1 MKNKSI
7 LYRFGLVVLVVL
19 LLVLI
24 LPSSKIDLS
33 SSLSACSQM
42 TVRTEKITSFA
53 SGDDLQYHLL
63 SMDDAEY
70 GQLRELLSQVTFRK
84 KFNQTYSSYSHDY
97 PAQSVT
103 LSGYDDAENH
113 QLLLTVYSDGVCIL
127 NNAFVSVKYPG
138 GGAAELYQALA
149 EIKLHVPF
157 LFSLHAMRYQSHRM
171 PRRRPQSKPCCSF
184 LLKKRMEWRNWRLC
198 SNESPSEAFKPQGGL
213 AQARWSGLTTTN
225 LTSDIA

>member
-7 LYRFGLVVLVVL
+7 LSRAGIVL
-19 LLVLI
+19 LILLVLVLI

-53 SGDDLQYHLL
+53 SGYHLL

-149 EIKLHVPF
+149 EIV
-157 LFSLHAMRYQSHRM
+157 
-171 PRRRPQSKPCCSF
+171 
-184 LLKKRMEWRNWRLC
+184 E
-198 SNESPSEAFKPQGGL
+198 
-213 AQARWSGLTTTN
+213 
-225 LTSDIA
+225 

>member
-138 GGAAELYQALA
+138 GGAAELYQVV
-149 EIKLHVPF
+149 KLHVPF

-184 LLKKRMEWRNWRLC
+184 LLKKRMEWRNWRLR

-213 AQARWSGLTTTN
+213 AQARWSGLATTN

>member
-138 GGAAELYQALA
+138 RRGRRAVSGACGDRG
-149 EIKLHVPF
+149 INRS
-157 LFSLHAMRYQSHRM
+157 FS
-171 PRRRPQSKPCCSF
+171 
-184 LLKKRMEWRNWRLC
+184 
-198 SNESPSEAFKPQGGL
+198 
-213 AQARWSGLTTTN
+213 
-225 LTSDIA
+225 I

>member
-127 NNAFVSVKYPG
+127 NNAFVSIKYPG

-149 EIKLHVPF
+149 EIVEQIVPF
-157 LFSLHAMRYQSHRM
+157 LYKTKIGA
-171 PRRRPQSKPCCSF
+171 C
-184 LLKKRMEWRNWRLC
+184 
-198 SNESPSEAFKPQGGL
+198 
-213 AQARWSGLTTTN
+213 RWSSCTSRFCFLCTRCGTN
-225 LTSDIA
+225 HTECRAGGRRANHAAASF

>member
-53 SGDDLQYHLL
+53 SGNDLQYHLL

-113 QLLLTVYSDGVCIL
+113 QLLLTVYSDGGVHPEQCLCLGQI
-127 NNAFVSVKYPG
+127 
-138 GGAAELYQALA
+138 
-149 EIKLHVPF
+149 
-157 LFSLHAMRYQSHRM
+157 
-171 PRRRPQSKPCCSF
+171 PRRRGRRAVSGACGDRGINRSF
-184 LLKKRMEWRNWRLC
+184 
-198 SNESPSEAFKPQGGL
+198 S
-213 AQARWSGLTTTN
+213 
-225 LTSDIA
+225 I

>member
-7 LYRFGLVVLVVL
+7 LSRAGIVL
-19 LLVLI
+19 LILLVLVLI

-103 LSGYDDAENH
+103 LSGYDD
-113 QLLLTVYSDGVCIL
+113 GVCIL

-149 EIKLHVPF
+149 EIV
-157 LFSLHAMRYQSHRM
+157 
-171 PRRRPQSKPCCSF
+171 
-184 LLKKRMEWRNWRLC
+184 E
-198 SNESPSEAFKPQGGL
+198 
-213 AQARWSGLTTTN
+213 
-225 LTSDIA
+225 

>member
-138 GGAAELYQALA
+138 GGAADL
-149 EIKLHVPF
+149 
-157 LFSLHAMRYQSHRM
+157 
-171 PRRRPQSKPCCSF
+171 RRVRT
-184 LLKKRMEWRNWRLC
+184 R
-198 SNESPSEAFKPQGGL
+198 SPSTRSPNGGRRC
-213 AQARWSGLTTTN
+213 ATRREYAP
-225 LTSDIA
+225 

>member
-7 LYRFGLVVLVVL
+7 LYRFGIVVLVVL

-24 LPSSKIDLS
+24 LPSSRIDLS

-53 SGDDLQYHLL
+53 SGDDLQYRLL

-70 GQLRELLSQVTFRK
+70 GQLTDLLSQVTFRK
-84 KFNQTYSSYSHDY
+84 KLNQEYSSYSHDY

-113 QLLLTVYSDGVCIL
+113 QLLLTVYSDGVHPEQRLCL
-127 NNAFVSVKYPG
+127 GQY
-138 GGAAELYQALA
+138 
-149 EIKLHVPF
+149 
-157 LFSLHAMRYQSHRM
+157 
-171 PRRRPQSKPCCSF
+171 PRRRGRRAVSGADGDRGINRSF
-184 LLKKRMEWRNWRLC
+184 LYKTKIGAR
-198 SNESPSEAFKPQGGL
+198 
-213 AQARWSGLTTTN
+213 RWSSCTSCFCFLCTRCGTN
-225 LTSDIA
+225 HTGCRAGGCRANHAAASF

>member
-138 GGAAELYQALA
+138 GGAAEQTMLQLPFEKENGMEELA
-149 EIKLHVPF
+149 F
-157 LFSLHAMRYQSHRM
+157 
-171 PRRRPQSKPCCSF
+171 
-184 LLKKRMEWRNWRLC
+184 
-198 SNESPSEAFKPQGGL
+198 
-213 AQARWSGLTTTN
+213 AQQ
-225 LTSDIA
+225 

>member
-53 SGDDLQYHLL
+53 SGDNLQYHLL

-84 KFNQTYSSYSHDY
+84 KFNQTYSSYSHEFPVDSITVSY
-97 PAQSVT
+97 
-103 LSGYDDAENH
+103 YDDAEQH
-113 QLLLTVYSDGVCIL
+113 QLLFTVYSDGVCIV
-127 NNAFVSVKYPG
+127 NSAFVNVKYSG

-149 EIKLHVPF
+149 EIV
-157 LFSLHAMRYQSHRM
+157 
-171 PRRRPQSKPCCSF
+171 
-184 LLKKRMEWRNWRLC
+184 E
-198 SNESPSEAFKPQGGL
+198 
-213 AQARWSGLTTTN
+213 
-225 LTSDIA
+225 

>member
-63 SMDDAEY
+63 SMDDAES
-70 GQLRELLSQVTFRK
+70 G
-84 KFNQTYSSYSHDY
+84 SS
-97 PAQSVT
+97 A
-103 LSGYDDAENH
+103 N
-113 QLLLTVYSDGVCIL
+113 CC
-127 NNAFVSVKYPG
+127 
-138 GGAAELYQALA
+138 
-149 EIKLHVPF
+149 
-157 LFSLHAMRYQSHRM
+157 
-171 PRRRPQSKPCCSF
+171 RR
-184 LLKKRMEWRNWRLC
+184 
-198 SNESPSEAFKPQGGL
+198 SPSGRSSTRPIL
-213 AQARWSGLTTTN
+213 PTPTTTPP
-225 LTSDIA
+225 SP

>member
-53 SGDDLQYHLL
+53 SGDELQYHLL

-70 GQLRELLSQVTFRK
+70 GQLRELLSSVTLSSW
-84 KFNQTYSSYSHDY
+84 FNQTYSSYSRNTPCVPSLKHDDLKPSAAAY
-97 PAQSVT
+97 R
-103 LSGYDDAENH
+103 LFRR
-113 QLLLTVYSDGVCIL
+113 GVHPEQCLCLGQI
-127 NNAFVSVKYPG
+127 
-138 GGAAELYQALA
+138 
-149 EIKLHVPF
+149 
-157 LFSLHAMRYQSHRM
+157 
-171 PRRRPQSKPCCSF
+171 PRRRGRRAVSGACGDRGINRSF
-184 LLKKRMEWRNWRLC
+184 SIENKNPGRAGGQAASRSPFSFTPDAVPITPNAAPELGQTMLQLPFEKKRMEWRNWRLRT
-198 SNESPSEAFKPQGGL
+198 AIRKPQ
-213 AQARWSGLTTTN
+213 
-225 LTSDIA
+225 